1 MNKHRKC
8 LSDGIII
15 QSTFQNNK
23 KCVYGMKF
31 ATYLYVCDNWGVSF
45 RKAYKLELSWRK
57 RSKENIWKK
66 TVKVNNLK
74 YYKTKNLYCLE
85 LSAL

>member
-1 MNKHRKC
+1 MNERRKC

-23 KCVYGMKF
+23 ECVYGMKF
-31 ATYLYVCDNWGVSF
+31 ANYLYECDNWGVSF
-45 RKAYKLELSWRK
+45 RKAYKVEVSWSE

-66 TVKVNNLK
+66 DRQ
-74 YYKTKNLYCLE
+74 
-85 LSAL
+85 S